1 MSLLRMALFMT
12 YDASLSCADVRY
24 DVRKENILG
33 GTVVYFKPWKSYL
46 YSVTITSSK
55 IIN

>member
-1 MSLLRMALFMT
+1 MALFMT